1 MLQRMEKRRESS
13 SRSDDNLSTFVKRL
27 ETFHA
32 KNQPIIDYYDKQK
45 KLCKVILSSCA
56 GTHTRYG

>member
-13 SRSDDNLSTFVKRL
+13 SRSDDNLNTFVKRL

-32 KNQPIIDYYDKQK
+32 KNQPIIDYYAKQK
-45 KLCKVILSSCA
+45 KLCKVIHA
-56 GTHTRYG
+56 V